1 MDKKLENLR
10 KQIDDLDQDLLTLF
24 AKRTNIV
31 RKIGKLKKTHGIA
44 PLDEK
49 RWQKVLQGKLA
60 KAESLNLSK
69 DFIKKIYTLI
79 HKYSLDLERKSE

>member
-10 KQIDDLDQDLLTLF
+10 KQIDMIDKDLLISL

-31 RKIGKLKKTHGIA
+31 REIGHLKKEKGIA

-49 RWQKVLQGKLA
+49 RWQQVLEGKIA
-60 KAESLNLSK
+60 KAEDISLSK
-69 DFIKKIYTLI
+69 DFIKKIYNLI
-79 HKYSLDLERKSE
+79 HKYSLEIERKSE